1 MKPINKVRKVKERLL
16 FSLDNIEELEN
27 FPFSKYIPEGAK
39 KIEITSKEDRR
50 NNNQRILEID
60 YIITLTSEKI
70 IVR

>member
-1 MKPINKVRKVKERLL
+1 M
-16 FSLDNIEELEN
+16 DNIEELEK

-50 NNNQRILEID
+50 NSNQRILEID
-60 YIITLTSEKI
+60 YIVTLTSEKI

>member
-1 MKPINKVRKVKERLL
+1 M
-16 FSLDNIEELEN
+16 DNIEELEN